1 MRGDWL
7 SWHMGLASMLV
18 YVRVPVGWRRC
29 ARGREARREGQRA
42 AGDRPARHRRLFDI
56 SEWTGDR
63 RARGVIFEMPIPISL
78 QASRFR
84 PRRTIRCGGDRRPD
98 TGVEAGRSFYLHI
111 DPAGPRSHTKI
122 DY

>member
-84 PRRTIRCGGDRRPD
+84 PRRTIRCPVTGHRSGRDDRSISISTRQ
-98 TGVEAGRSFYLHI
+98 VRAAR
-111 DPAGPRSHTKI
+111 TKI